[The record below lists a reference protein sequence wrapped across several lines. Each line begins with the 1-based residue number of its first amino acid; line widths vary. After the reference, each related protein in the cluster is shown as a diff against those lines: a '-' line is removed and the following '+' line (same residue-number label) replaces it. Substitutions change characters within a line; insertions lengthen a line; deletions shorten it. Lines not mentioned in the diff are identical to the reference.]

1 MVHPE
6 PDRIQTGIANDAPVN
21 RLLLPS
27 TSLLDTQF
35 TRTPL
40 GFRFVRVYPF
50 PFSVPLLPSLL
61 EGFRSRSDK
70 SLFLLTSR
78 RGSPNFWYRG
88 GPDEFPAD
96 VDKEFTKSE

>member
-35 TRTPL
+35 TRAPL
-40 GFRFVRVYPF
+40 GF
-50 PFSVPLLPSLL
+50 
-61 EGFRSRSDK
+61 
-70 SLFLLTSR
+70 
-78 RGSPNFWYRG
+78 RG